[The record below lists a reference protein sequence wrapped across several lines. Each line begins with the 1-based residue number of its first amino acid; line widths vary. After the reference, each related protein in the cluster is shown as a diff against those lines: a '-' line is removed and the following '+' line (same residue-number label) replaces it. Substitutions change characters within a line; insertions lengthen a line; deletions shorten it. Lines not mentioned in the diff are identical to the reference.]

1 MNKRNIGSLTAI
13 VVFCLVAGFLLAG
26 CSTSGNK
33 KVPPVSV
40 GEIVQMS
47 KSGMSPEDIMAK
59 IRESGTVYRL
69 KASELVDLK
78 KQGVSDEV
86 IDYMQK
92 TYIRA
97 VQHDQRLQDE
107 SYWTRQNDG
116 YWYGG
121 MWSDWPYDPFWY
133 GSEESGEHGEGHHHD
148 RR

>member
-1 MNKRNIGSLTAI
+1 MDKRNIGRTAAVIALGLLT
-13 VVFCLVAGFLLAG
+13 G
-26 CSTSGNK
+26 CSTPDK
-33 KVPPVSV
+33 AKIPPVTV

-47 KSGMSPEDIMAK
+47 KSGIPPADIMAK

-69 KASELVDLK
+69 KASELANLK
-78 KQGVSDEV
+78 EQGVSAEV

-97 VQHDQRLQDE
+97 VQHDQRLQDQ
-107 SYWTRQNDG
+107 SYWTRHDDG

-133 GSEESGEHGEGHHHD
+133 GSGEIGERGEGHHHD